1 MRQVLLALAAV
12 AILAGCTSHKTT
24 VSSDGSTVTTSGDNQ
39 TVTIEGKE
47 GTVVA
52 GKGAVDVSKLGVPV
66 YPGANASDNAG
77 WSASN
82 KEGTGAVAVLTTK
95 DSFDKVYAWYKSQL
109 PAGSEKAK
117 TSGDTGSMAMFQLGN
132 EGDKLKKVVE
142 ITGDKDSTT
151 IMLSS
156 GSE

>member
-39 TVTIEGKE
+39 TVTIQGKE

-52 GKGAVDVSKLGVPV
+52 GKGAVDLAKLGLPV
-66 YPGANASDNAG
+66 YPRANASDNAG
-77 WSASN
+77 WSAST
-82 KEGTGAVAVLTTK
+82 KEGSGAIAIMTTT
-95 DSFDKVYAWYKSQL
+95 DSFDKVYEWYKSQL
-109 PAGSEKAK
+109 PAGSEKVK
-117 TSGDTGSMAMFQLGN
+117 TSGESGSMAMFQLGKDS
-132 EGDKLKKVVE
+132 DKLKKVVE
-142 ITGDKDSTT
+142 ITGAKDSTT

-156 GSE
+156 GSN